1 MKTDVKRLAAEMA
14 VIVALAVAVGIVWN
28 HRLLLDVWQGR
39 AVQARPDAAPAA
51 PSSIIPLPLGLMQ
64 VKEFFDR
71 NEAVIIDARDRASY
85 RKGHIRGAISLPLGE
100 AEELIRGLAAKTAK
114 DAFLV
119 LYCSGFDCHD
129 SKTLGDKLIQAG
141 FRQVFVF
148 EGGFPEWRD
157 AGYPVDKE
165 NR

>member
-1 MKTDVKRLAAEMA
+1 MAPRLE
-14 VIVALAVAVGIVWN
+14 VHEVHL
-28 HRLLLDVWQGR
+28 
-39 AVQARPDAAPAA
+39 
-51 PSSIIPLPLGLMQ
+51 
-64 VKEFFDR
+64 
-71 NEAVIIDARDRASY
+71 RDRTERA
-85 RKGHIRGAISLPLGE
+85 RLGE